1 MIDLEHLHTLISRSM
16 FMHIIM
22 IVHMHS
28 IYKLYACVSLMI
40 TSCMRHGV
48 RSEVRWQ
55 HVVHLFNHHFRFDF
69 IVLMNGPSGVAG
81 LNSGLS
87 KEDEE
92 HQVSTLL
99 YCLGEDAD
107 DVRTSTN
114 ISDKNRKKYTEV
126 LAKFDGHFKV
136 RKNVILE
143 FARFNRRVQD
153 DDDDVEQF
161 ITSLYSL
168 SEDCQYA
175 ELKEEMIRDRIV
187 VGIRDTG
194 LSEILQMD

>member
-1 MIDLEHLHTLISRSM
+1 
-16 FMHIIM
+16 
-22 IVHMHS
+22 
-28 IYKLYACVSLMI
+28 MI

-55 HVVHLFNHHFRFDF
+55 HIVHLFNHRFRFDF

-136 RKNVILE
+136 RK
-143 FARFNRRVQD
+143 
-153 DDDDVEQF
+153 
-161 ITSLYSL
+161 T
-168 SEDCQYA
+168 
-175 ELKEEMIRDRIV
+175 
-187 VGIRDTG
+187 
-194 LSEILQMD
+194 